1 MGIIPSEVVN
11 MVLLVAFGVYC
22 LMGLIFFITG
32 IVYMG
37 DAGTVGATGIYLMA
51 LGFIMLIVGGIAIWA
66 NNSSKWMILFVIELI
81 NIALFLFLY
90 CLIVIVLLMASGTTD
105 PVTDATEET
114 WDITKPTLTIP
125 GSDPDGDAVFTYC
138 QTQGGVNCGGAS
150 GFYETAIKTA
160 TCQMAP
166 GYSQK
171 EVLDNCTIL
180 RDDPGQGMGSAG
192 GNSGCAGYYD
202 ICVACDAGCKAA
214 QIQDVKDNLEPA
226 SLFVLLMIGYLTI
239 TIVWNSVML
248 ENEGLGGVPQM
259 VGYVLNGV
267 LLALSFFLFAMSA
280 IGAWKASDACPKAA
294 DGCVPTSMTILVLI
308 GFGTFVVAGIAVFGV
323 HTENS
328 LCVTIATIIMVFL
341 AIFMVMF
348 GLIIGMSTGVVMED
362 AEYYYDTN
370 YPKLR
375 SALEKAD
382 NSYCQMSKAQCV
394 DMIKSG
400 ASQPVQTDD
409 YKEAVLDEDDNA
421 VMCAFANVW
430 PHMYA
435 EASIAA
441 LETDAVGA
449 AKNPTWLDACATTGI
464 CIYCNNL
471 FENTPSVEYYAYNNL
486 ATGNDAAGNAKVAG
500 AACTPTGAT
509 DNQCV
514 QKTPNFV
521 WNQGLAGAV
530 NSSGVW
536 TAETAF
542 FTVGQDTSY
551 STFNPK
557 TTNAVPN
564 SLTSASLYDSTLPD
578 ASVIKATSLRCMG
591 EDATASLA
599 SDYDATK
606 KDCNDCITGP
616 DDNPH
621 CYGVFTVDDDA
632 TLYNA
637 RCRNMDLAQMKR
649 AASLTNNGNT
659 ADPCDDAVTRA
670 GDVQL
675 DVESSDSWTSKVA
688 NFTRS
693 DVAAKKDLPYCEEA
707 INEYVTDDRFCKD
720 YGDQSVNQRLSWY
733 ANCDSC
739 DNPLAPFAFGYAGP
753 ERGFRQ
759 CLNYF
764 VGHYKDKCITTG
776 TDAAGN
782 AYTGKTSFEARSTL
796 CKAAIRGG
804 TGDTRVNFLVD
815 KAYDDGSSFCGYD
828 DESCKA
834 KIKYDIQGS
843 MTTIGVMGAVFLFF
857 FLATIYCTFEAI
869 KEYRGGDDD
878 DDDDDS
884 DE

>member
-1 MGIIPSEVVN
+1 
-11 MVLLVAFGVYC
+11 
-22 LMGLIFFITG
+22 MGLIFFITG

-51 LGFIMLIVGGIAIWA
+51 LGIIMLIVGGIAMWA
-66 NNSSKWMILFVIELI
+66 NSTSKWMILFVIELI
-81 NIALFLFLY
+81 NVALFLFLY
-90 CLIVIVLLMASGTTD
+90 CMIVIVLLMASGTTD

-125 GSDPDGDAVFTYC
+125 GSDPDGDPVFTYC
-138 QTQGGVNCGGAS
+138 QTQGGANCGGAS

-171 EVLDNCTIL
+171 EVLDNCTL
-180 RDDPGQGMGSAG
+180 LYDDPAQGMGSAVK
-192 GNSGCAGYYD
+192 NSGCSAYYAT
-202 ICVACDAGCKAA
+202 CTACEDSCKAA

-226 SLFVLLMIGYLTI
+226 SMFVLLLIVYLTI

-248 ENEGLGGVPQM
+248 ENEDLAGVPQM

-267 LLALSFFLFAMSA
+267 LLALSFFLFTMSA

-308 GFGTFVVAGIAVFGV
+308 GLGTFIVAGLAVFGV
-323 HTENS
+323 HTETTIA
-328 LCVTIATIIMVFL
+328 VTIATIIMVVL

-382 NSYCQMSKAQCV
+382 NSYCQMSKTQCV
-394 DMIKSG
+394 DMIKNEN
-400 ASQPVQTDD
+400 SQPVQTDD
-409 YKEAVLDEDDNA
+409 YKENVLDDDDNN
-421 VMCAFANVW
+421 VMCQFANVW

-441 LETDAVGA
+441 QETDSVGA
-449 AKNPTWLDACATTGI
+449 RKNPTWLDACATTGI

-471 FENTPSVEYYAYNNL
+471 FENTQNDQYFTYNNL
-486 ATGNDAAGNAKVAG
+486 AGASNVAHVAG
-500 AACTPTGAT
+500 TACTDSAT
-509 DNQCV
+509 NANCV
-514 QKTPNFV
+514 SKAPNFK

-530 NSSGVW
+530 NSSGTW
-536 TAETAF
+536 TAETAY
-542 FTVGQDTSY
+542 FTVGTDNYASYNPDTVVSQQQSKNMY
-551 STFNPK
+551 
-557 TTNAVPN
+557 NA
-564 SLTSASLYDSTLPD
+564 DLPD
-578 ASVIKATSLRCMG
+578 ASGNTGIKLTSLRCMG
-591 EDATASLA
+591 EEAIDQSLSSNFDITS
-599 SDYDATK
+599 SD
-606 KDCNDCITGP
+606 ITSVNN
-616 DDNPH
+616 NPH
-621 CYGVFTVDDDA
+621 CYGVFTVDEDHD
-632 TLYNA
+632 LYNS
-637 RCRNMDLAQMKR
+637 RCKKMDLAQMKKAQENAG
-649 AASLTNNGNT
+649 AANRFNPCALNT
-659 ADPCDDAVTRA
+659 
-670 GDVQL
+670 GDTLL

-688 NFTRS
+688 NFTR
-693 DVAAKKDLPYCEEA
+693 AETTGLAKKDLPYCEEA
-707 INEYVTDDRFCKD
+707 INEYVTDVRFCKD
-720 YGDQSVNQRLSWY
+720 HEEQSVNQKLSYY

-764 VGHYKDKCITTG
+764 VGHYLDKCIT
-776 TDAAGN
+776 DGN
-782 AYTGKTSFEARSTL
+782 TGKTSFVARGNL
-796 CKAAIRGG
+796 CKTAIKGG
-804 TGDTRVNFLVD
+804 GSDARINFLVD

-828 DESCKA
+828 DEACKA

-843 MTTIGVMGAVFLFF
+843 MTTIGIMGAVFLFF

-869 KEYRGGDDD
+869 REYRGGDDD
-878 DDDDDS
+878 DDDS

>member
-1 MGIIPSEVVN
+1 MQ
-11 MVLLVAFGVYC
+11 
-22 LMGLIFFITG
+22 
-32 IVYMG
+32 
-37 DAGTVGATGIYLMA
+37 
-51 LGFIMLIVGGIAIWA
+51 
-66 NNSSKWMILFVIELI
+66 
-81 NIALFLFLY
+81 FLY
-90 CLIVIVLLMASGTTD
+90 CFIVIVLLMASGTTD

-138 QTQGGVNCGGAS
+138 QTQGGASCGGAG
-150 GFYETAIKTA
+150 GFYENAIKTA

-180 RDDPGQGMGSAG
+180 FDDPAQGMGSASK
-192 GNSGCAGYYD
+192 NADCDTYYGL
-202 ICVACDAGCKAA
+202 CVACDVGCKQA

-239 TIVWNSVML
+239 TIVWNTVML

-328 LCVTIATIIMVFL
+328 ICVTIATIIMVFL

-382 NSYCQMSKAQCV
+382 NSYCQMSKTQCV
-394 DMIKSG
+394 DMIKTG
-400 ASQPVQTDD
+400 ASQTVQTDD
-409 YKEAVLDEDDNA
+409 YKEDVLDDDDN
-421 VMCAFANVW
+421 VVTCMFQDVW

-435 EASIAA
+435 EASTAA

-449 AKNPTWLDACATTGI
+449 RKNPTWLDDCATTGI

-471 FENTPSVEYYAYNNL
+471 FENTPGVQYYAYNNL
-486 ATGNDAAGNAKVAG
+486 AGASNPNNVAG
-500 AACTPTGAT
+500 ADCSNDRSNA
-509 DNQCV
+509 NCV
-514 QKTPNFV
+514 QKAPNFI

-530 NSSGVW
+530 NNSGTW
-536 TAETAF
+536 TAEANY
-542 FTVGQDTSY
+542 FTVGQNTQY
-551 STFNPK
+551 GTFNPK
-557 TTNAVPN
+557 TTNPVP
-564 SLTSASLYDSTLPD
+564 STLTSAQLYDSTLPD
-578 ASVIKATSLRCMG
+578 ASVIKPGSLRCMG
-591 EDATASLA
+591 EDATADLA
-599 SDYDATK
+599 SNYDARL

-637 RCRNMDLAQMKR
+637 RCRNMDLAQMKQ
-649 AASLTNNGNT
+649 AASVTNNGNT
-659 ADPCDDAVTRA
+659 ADPCNDAATTTL
-670 GDVQL
+670 DIQL

-688 NFTRS
+688 NFTRA
-693 DVAAKKDLPYCEEA
+693 DALARKDLPYCEEA

-720 YGDQSVNQRLSWY
+720 HGDQSINQRLSWY

-764 VGHYKDKCITTG
+764 VGHYLDKCITSG
-776 TDAAGN
+776 TDGNGN
-782 AYTGKTSFEARSTL
+782 AYTGKTSFQARSSL
-796 CKAAIRGG
+796 CTAAIRGG
-804 TGDTRVNFLVD
+804 TGDSRVNFLVD

-828 DESCKA
+828 DGACKA

-878 DDDDDS
+878 DDDDS